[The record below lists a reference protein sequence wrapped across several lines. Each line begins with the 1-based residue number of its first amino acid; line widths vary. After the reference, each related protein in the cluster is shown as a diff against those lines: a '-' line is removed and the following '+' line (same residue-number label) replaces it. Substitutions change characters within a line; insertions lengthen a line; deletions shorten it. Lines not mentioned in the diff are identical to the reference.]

1 MRPIQGGGQPEETM
15 AKRKKKQRSS
25 GKFKQAL
32 WQVLR
37 QGIRAALQVSM
48 FRVFDPH
55 SYRRHPQMALA
66 DSGKGVQKQG
76 LRVLLGQLVD
86 AVIPRLIV
94 LPVLFLLFVGV
105 IFYSTLCP
113 ARVPLQTFPEALR
126 LYYEKVQ
133 FFSEDG
139 TELHAWFIPSLSAD
153 DVVEDGDQ
161 ALKRQKPG
169 VVLCHGLGASR
180 DQLLALAG
188 YLNANDFEVLLFDFR
203 ACGLS
208 GGETRSLG
216 LRERNDVLAAVHY
229 LADRSSVDKSRIA
242 VVGQDIGGAAALGA
256 AARDHSIDAVVVGDI
271 DADLHTAID
280 RRLAGLGV
288 LREVSVSAYL
298 AAYKGY
304 FHTSDR
310 QVSSA
315 QMAESLDQQQ
325 GLLVLTR
332 KGVADLAE
340 SAKLVAKYSHA
351 RTVSAELPSSKHP
364 SLTDPQAGA
373 IIVDFLENCWNVP
386 AEPVCGKDESAST
399 EQRMSED
406 H

>member
-1 MRPIQGGGQPEETM
+1 M
-15 AKRKKKQRSS
+15 AKRKKKQRTRGSL
-25 GKFKQAL
+25 KQAL
-32 WQVLR
+32 WQTIGHGTKTVLR
-37 QGIRAALQVSM
+37 VLM
-48 FRVFDPH
+48 FRVLDPH
-55 SYRRHPQMALA
+55 SYRRHRRESQGDSA
-66 DSGKGVQKQG
+66 DRSQKRG
-76 LRVLLGQLVD
+76 LRVVLGQFVD

-105 IFYSTLCP
+105 IFYTTLCP
-113 ARVPLQTFPEALR
+113 ARVPLRTFPEALR

-133 FFSEDG
+133 FVSEDG
-139 TELHAWFIPSLSAD
+139 TRLHAWFIPSLSAE
-153 DVVEDGDQ
+153 DVVEEGDQ

-216 LRERNDVLAAVHY
+216 LRERDDVLAAVHY
-229 LADRSSVDKSRIA
+229 LADRSSVDRDRIA

-256 AARDHSIDAVVVGDI
+256 AARDHSIDAVVVSDI
-271 DADLHTAID
+271 DADLHGAIH
-280 RRLAGLGV
+280 RRLEGLGM
-288 LREVSVSAYL
+288 LRDISVNAYL

-315 QMAESLDQQQ
+315 QMAESLDKQQ
-325 GLLVLTR
+325 GLLVMTR
-332 KGVADLAE
+332 KGRCDLAE

-351 RTVSAELPSSKHP
+351 RTVSAELPTSMHP
-364 SLTDPQAGA
+364 SLTDPLAGS
-373 IIVDFLENCWNVP
+373 IIVTFLTDCWNLQELSANDEDQAVP
-386 AEPVCGKDESAST
+386 AGD
-399 EQRMSED
+399 Q
-406 H
+406 